1 MLQPLWIL
9 AGAGFTVAVCM
20 ALGRLLLRALSIRLY
35 RQEEHPLAFVT
46 GAACLSLLTF
56 ILCAAGLARRGVF
69 LAAGLVILSIAV
81 RRGALRPAGESFPA
95 LPTFWKWFFGSI
107 FAVYCVVYFFNAMAP
122 ETSPDGVAYH
132 LGLVSRYLRAHGFV
146 RISTS
151 MYANISQGIEMLYLF
166 AFAFGRHSA
175 ASLTHFAFLVTLA
188 FSILCYARRFGFPVA
203 GICAALLVFVSPVVG
218 LDGSVAYN
226 DVATA
231 AIIFTAFYLVWIWAS
246 DASRSAILVPLGLVA
261 GFAYAAKYTAFLVV
275 PYVLVIVAA
284 KSLRSRAPLLK
295 PLLVVA
301 ACTAVMIAP
310 WMIKNAVW
318 FQNPVSPF
326 LNSVFPNP
334 DIHISFEKEYA
345 DNMRHYEG
353 VKSASEI
360 PLETTVHG
368 GFLGGLLGP
377 VFLLAP
383 LGLLAARSSAGR
395 RLLLAALIFAAP
407 YMANIGTRFLIPAL
421 PFVALSMGLAVAESR
436 VATVALLI
444 VHAVLSWPTV
454 VPRYSSPSA
463 WHLVRTIPVRQALR
477 IESEEGY
484 LNFTMPHWGTSRMV
498 DRLVPPAPRCSLS
511 TARPRPTPVMRLSLA
526 FNPPTESWCATLSG
540 LR

>member
-1 MLQPLWIL
+1 MLQPLSIL
-9 AGAGFTVAVCM
+9 AGAAFTVAVCM
-20 ALGRLLLRALSIRLY
+20 ALGRLLLRALSVKLY

-69 LAAGLVILSIAV
+69 LALGLAVLAIAI
-81 RRGALRPAGESFPA
+81 RRGAHRPVGESFPA
-95 LPTFWKWFFGSI
+95 LPPFWKWLFASI
-107 FAVYCVVYFFNAMAP
+107 FAVYGVVYFFNAMAP

-132 LGLVSRYLRAHGFV
+132 LGLVTRYFRAHGFE

-175 ASLTHFAFLVTLA
+175 ASLTHFAFLVTLT
-188 FSILCYARRFGFPVA
+188 FSILSYARRFGFPVA

-231 AIIFTAFYLVWIWAS
+231 AIIFTAFYLAWIWAS
-246 DASRSAILVPLGLVA
+246 DASSSAVLVPLGLVA

-275 PYVLVIVAA
+275 PYVLAIVAA
-284 KSLRSRAPLLK
+284 KSFRRVK

-301 ACTAVMIAP
+301 TCAAVMIAP

-318 FQNPVSPF
+318 FHNPVSPF

-345 DNMRHYEG
+345 ANMRHYEG
-353 VKSASEI
+353 LKSASEI
-360 PLETTVHG
+360 PLELTVRG
-368 GFLGGLLGP
+368 GLLGGLLGP

-383 LGLLAARSSAGR
+383 LGLLAARSPAG
-395 RLLLAALIFAAP
+395 
-407 YMANIGTRFLIPAL
+407 
-421 PFVALSMGLAVAESR
+421 S
-436 VATVALLI
+436 
-444 VHAVLSWPTV
+444 
-454 VPRYSSPSA
+454 
-463 WHLVRTIPVRQALR
+463 
-477 IESEEGY
+477 
-484 LNFTMPHWGTSRMV
+484 
-498 DRLVPPAPRCSLS
+498 
-511 TARPRPTPVMRLSLA
+511 
-526 FNPPTESWCATLSG
+526 
-540 LR
+540 